1 MRLCCEVF
9 FVPLQP
15 QSEERLGGEDGLMA
29 KEIVN
34 IVKLP
39 VW

>member
-15 QSEERLGGEDGLMA
+15 QSEKRNSKILLNHPFGKNGPNG
-29 KEIVN
+29 
-34 IVKLP
+34 
-39 VW
+39 

>member
-1 MRLCCEVF
+1 MRLLCKVF

-15 QSEERLGGEDGLMA
+15 QSE
-29 KEIVN
+29 KENNKVLLN
-34 IVKLP
+34 SP